1 MDGSLRQWA
10 DLGTVACSCVV
21 SGSCT
26 NTTGGS
32 VSMWVKVYNDFN
44 RTSIFTTVHH
54 LNTTN
59 GHTTGI
65 IVDHSILVNR

>member
-1 MDGSLRQWA
+1 MDGSLMQWA

-32 VSMWVKVYNDFN
+32 VSMWLKVYNDFN
-44 RTSIFTTVHH
+44 LTSIFTTVHR
-54 LNTTN
+54 LNTTLYLN
-59 GHTTGI
+59 TGFAFI
-65 IVDHSILVNR
+65 QTKLSKR

>member
-32 VSMWVKVYNDFN
+32 VSLLEVPLQSVTIEVK
-44 RTSIFTTVHH
+44 TVE
-54 LNTTN
+54 
-59 GHTTGI
+59 GPGF
-65 IVDHSILVNR
+65 SK

>member
-10 DLGTVACSCVV
+10 SLGTVACSCVV

-32 VSMWVKVYNDFN
+32 VSLWLKIYKNFN
-44 RTSIFTTVHH
+44 HTIFTTVYQ
-54 LNTTN
+54 LNSTTRP
-59 GHTTGI
+59 TTGFGF
-65 IVDHSILVNR
+65 NRFLETRR

>member
-10 DLGTVACSCVV
+10 ALGTVACSCVV

-44 RTSIFTTVHH
+44 RTSIFTTVYYF
-54 LNTTN
+54 N
-59 GHTTGI
+59 GTYRQTTGFAFEQTKWAK
-65 IVDHSILVNR
+65 R